1 MSSPPIPRDRLI
13 TEHYGALRSFAARA
27 LGRGSRLDPERI
39 TVSALPGESGPSL
52 ELDLLALDE
61 ALVELEAIDERW
73 ARGVELRFFG
83 GLTSDEVANALD
95 LSRRTVTRDWDLARV
110 WLKRRLS

>member
-1 MSSPPIPRDRLI
+1 M
-13 TEHYGALRSFAARA
+13 
-27 LGRGSRLDPERI
+27 
-39 TVSALPGESGPSL
+39 PGESGPGL

-73 ARGVELRFFG
+73 AGGVELRFFG